1 MMRLPLFPL
10 NVYLLPGGILP
21 LRLFEPRYLRM
32 LSLSQTHGF
41 GLCLLGTRREDGQQ
55 PLLALGTRVEVT
67 DFNQLDDG
75 TLGITVRGIERYRL
89 HSLDVEPDGL
99 LMGEVTALP
108 NWQTTELA
116 PRQDILARKL
126 GELFEEHP
134 DFAAYYPQP
143 EWANACWVAQ
153 RWLEV
158 LPLSGEQ
165 KLPLMESDDCSDALR
180 FLMDVVH
187 EPLRPH

>member
-1 MMRLPLFPL
+1 MRIPLFPL
-10 NVYLLPGGILP
+10 NVHLLPGGVIP

-32 LSLSQTHGF
+32 LGLSQAHGF
-41 GLCLLGTRREDGQQ
+41 GLCLLGTRREDGQM
-55 PLLALGTRVEVT
+55 PLLTLGTRVEVI
-67 DFNQLDDG
+67 DFDQLEDD
-75 TLGITVRGIERYRL
+75 TLSVTVRGMERYRL
-89 HSLDVEPDGL
+89 HRIEMETDGL
-99 LMGEVTALP
+99 LFGEVTPLP
-108 NWQTTELA
+108 NWQITELA
-116 PRQDILARKL
+116 PEQDVLVRKL
-126 GELFEEHP
+126 GEIFAEHP

-165 KLPLMESDDCSDALR
+165 KLPLLESDDCSDALR
-180 FLMDVVH
+180 FLMNVVH